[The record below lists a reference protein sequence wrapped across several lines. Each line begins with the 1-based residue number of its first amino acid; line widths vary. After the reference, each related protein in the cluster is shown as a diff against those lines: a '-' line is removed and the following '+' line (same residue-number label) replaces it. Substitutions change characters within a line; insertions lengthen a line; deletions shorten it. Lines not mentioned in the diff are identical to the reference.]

1 MAVLGTE
8 VQREEIARKGS
19 VQTSGRVGHVNIMGQ
34 RVRLYGKPSLGRTV
48 ARRAGVT
55 RTSPKVLAINEAM
68 AALKPASACKGKH
81 FYDRSFQRCLRE
93 QLKGIKAAAARKLT
107 TATGG

>member
-8 VQREEIARKGS
+8 VQKEEILRKKS
-19 VQTSGRVGHVNIMGQ
+19 VQTPGRVTHINVLGN
-34 RVRLYGKPSLGRTV
+34 RVRIYGKPSLGKAV
-48 ARRAGVT
+48 ARKAGVT
-55 RTSPKVLAINEAM
+55 RTSLNVLAINDAM
-68 AALKPASACKGKH
+68 ASLKPASKCKGLH

-93 QLKGIKAAAARKLT
+93 QLKGIKAVAAKKLT